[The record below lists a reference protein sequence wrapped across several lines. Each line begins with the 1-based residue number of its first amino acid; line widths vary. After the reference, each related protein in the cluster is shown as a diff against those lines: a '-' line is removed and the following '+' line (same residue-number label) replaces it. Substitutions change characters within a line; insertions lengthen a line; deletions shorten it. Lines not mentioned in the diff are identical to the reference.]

1 MPVRALD
8 LDAAR
13 YARHA
18 LHAEDLAWTEKNCY
32 FDVWI
37 EVLNALGCEPTA
49 VIPSLVAIDFLG
61 DQWTFFKPSHD
72 ELRSL
77 YGVDVQE
84 LTCWR
89 PLLEHATEHL
99 GAGRLIATEAEA
111 WWLPDVAGTDYR
123 RQHVKTTIVLADVDV
138 GQRRL
143 GYFHNAGYFSLEGED
158 FDRTFRIGQEG
169 DRAVDPQ
176 QHLPLYAELLRIDR
190 VSRRPAAELRAMS
203 RQLLGTHLALR
214 PRDNPIDRFAERFA
228 LELPRLQERGL
239 PHYHA
244 WAFATLRQLGAASE
258 LLACHL
264 RWLVADGGA
273 QAGQDAGAS
282 AASELQRE
290 QALRAAEAFD
300 SVSAGTKAFIL
311 KAARAVN
318 TRRAFDFAPSFEAWS
333 AAWQDGQTALSS
345 WLSLEPVHDPAALAR

>member
-1 MPVRALD
+1 MRVRALD
-8 LDAAR
+8 LDAAH

-49 VIPSLVAIDFLG
+49 MIPGLAAIDFLG

-77 YGVDVQE
+77 YGVEVQE

-89 PLLEHATEHL
+89 PLLEHAVEHL
-99 GAGRLIATEAEA
+99 GAGRMIATEADA

-138 GQRRL
+138 AQRRL

-158 FDRTFRIGQEG
+158 FERTFRIGQEG
-169 DRAVDPQ
+169 DPD
-176 QHLPLYAELLRIDR
+176 HLPLYAELLRLDR
-190 VSRRPAAELRAMS
+190 VVRHPAGELRAMS
-203 RQLLGTHLALR
+203 RQLLDTHLALR
-214 PRDNPIDRFAERFA
+214 PHDNPIDRFAERFA
-228 LELPRLQERGL
+228 LELPRLQARGL

-264 RWLVADGGA
+264 RWRVADGA
-273 QAGQDAGAS
+273 AAADS
-282 AASELQRE
+282 AHAHT
-290 QALRAAEAFD
+290 AADAFD
-300 SVSAGTKAFIL
+300 SVSAGTKGFIL

-318 TRRAFDFAPSFEAWS
+318 SGRAFDFMPAFEAWS
-333 AAWQDGQTALSS
+333 TAWQDGHAALSS
-345 WLSLEPVHDPAALAR
+345 LRS

>member
-1 MPVRALD
+1 MRVRALD
-8 LDAAR
+8 LDAAQ
-13 YARHA
+13 YPRHA
-18 LHAEDLAWTEKNCY
+18 LHAEEMAWTEKNCY

-49 VIPSLVAIDFLG
+49 VIPGLVAIDFLG

-89 PLLEHATEHL
+89 PLLEHAIEHL
-99 GAGRLIATEAEA
+99 GAGRLIATEADA

-138 GQRRL
+138 EQRRL

-169 DRAVDPQ
+169 DPE
-176 QHLPLYAELLRIDR
+176 HLPLYAELLRIDR
-190 VSRRPAAELRAMS
+190 VRRRPAAELCEMS

-264 RWLVADGGA
+264 RWLVADDGA
-273 QAGQDAGAS
+273 QAGQDTGAS

-290 QALRAAEAFD
+290 QALRAADAFD

-333 AAWQDGQTALSS
+333 AAWQDGHAALSS
-345 WLSLEPVHDPAALAR
+345 WQSLEPVHDPAALAR